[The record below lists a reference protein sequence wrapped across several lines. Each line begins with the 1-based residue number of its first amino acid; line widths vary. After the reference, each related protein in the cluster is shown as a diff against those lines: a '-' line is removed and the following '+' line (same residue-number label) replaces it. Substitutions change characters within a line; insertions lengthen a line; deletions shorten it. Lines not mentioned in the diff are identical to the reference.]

1 MREQRQR
8 RKKKWW
14 PKVVLCIALLFAIYL
29 LTPFGNAGDDTL
41 GINPSAAARNLSGIG
56 TRDTSANAIEHPEGF
71 PMFSVQMSV
80 PEIEDT
86 QYLKLVNRT
95 HGIHTPVDPNRLVSA
110 WPDIPVRATDI
121 LLHETAFYAMR
132 ALYQMAEQAGFHNLF
147 IASGYRRGDEQSDL
161 YENAVDRAYVMP
173 SGHSEHQLGLAADI
187 LASGTYNTGGMA
199 GTEEARFLAEHA
211 PQFGLI
217 LRYPYHKQDIT
228 EVAYE
233 PWHFRYVGRIHAWLM
248 GQYDFVLEE
257 YIVFLQNEGNYQVA
271 LDGREYT
278 ILYQRA
284 ENGIIFVPE
293 AMEFHISSTNTGGY
307 IVTAWR

>member
-8 RKKKWW
+8 RRKKRW
-14 PKVVLCIALLFAIYL
+14 PKVILCIALLFAIYL
-29 LTPFGNAGDDTL
+29 ITPFGSAGDGTARADRNQTEGEL
-41 GINPSAAARNLSGIG
+41 TNHAA
-56 TRDTSANAIEHPEGF
+56 EHPIGF
-71 PMFSVQMSV
+71 PMFSRQMPVS
-80 PEIEDT
+80 EIVDT

-95 HGIHTPVDPNRLVSA
+95 HGIHTAVDPNRLRPA

-132 ALYQMAEQAGFHNLF
+132 ALYQAAEQAGFQHLF
-147 IASGYRRGDEQSDL
+147 IASGYRAADEQRDL
-161 YENAVDRAYVMP
+161 YANAVNRAYVMP
-173 SGHSEHQLGLAADI
+173 AGHSEHQLGLAADI
-187 LASGTYNTGGMA
+187 LASGTYNTGGMS
-199 GTEEARFLAEHA
+199 GTEEARFLAERA
-211 PQFGLI
+211 PEFGLI

-257 YIVFLQNEGNYQVA
+257 YIVFLQNEGGYQVT
-271 LDGREYT
+271 LDGRAYY
-278 ILYQRA
+278 ILYQRPQ
-284 ENGIIFVPE
+284 NGIIFVPE
-293 AMEFHISSTNTGGY
+293 DLAFHISSTNTGGY